1 MAMRRYY
8 VDTSVFGGCLDP
20 EWIESSSRFLDFA
33 RNGRILVVTSAIV
46 DIELRRAPENVQA
59 IAAGLPT
66 RSVERAEVSAEA
78 VQLRDAYLSTGV
90 LGRRSENDAMH
101 VALASIAR
109 VDAIVSWN
117 FRDLVRDDR
126 IKGFNRVNLSAG
138 YGLIMIVSPHE
149 VRFDDDQEG

>member
-1 MAMRRYY
+1 MTMRRYY
-8 VDTSVFGGCLDP
+8 VDTSVFGGCLDAD
-20 EWIESSSRFLDFA
+20 WIEPSSRFLDFA
-33 RNGRILVVTSAIV
+33 RSGRIVVVTSAIV
-46 DIELRRAPENVQA
+46 DIELRRAPKAVQA

-66 RSVERAEVSAEA
+66 KAVERAEMSEEA
-78 VQLRDAYLSTGV
+78 VQLRDAYLSAGV

-126 IKGFNRVNLSAG
+126 IKGFNLVNLSAG
-138 YGLIMIVSPHE
+138 YGLIIDRVPSGSA
-149 VRFDDDQEG
+149 VR